1 MKQWA
6 EDTSRLLLNL
16 PLTGKE
22 FLSQFIW
29 YAFTYRPLSTT
40 DTGPHKQK
48 RKPQTAKAVQPQEVN
63 HSLYCVCP
71 GSQFVILSLLSWPAS
86 CHFYSAVFYKSIS
99 LVSMQQGL
107 WALNYTFRKFAFA
120 FCSMQKSLYNSEA
133 ALLGFTKCKENKE
146 KEEGRCQLSLL
157 FSGILGWF
165 LIPFAISQ

>member
-120 FCSMQKSLYNSEA
+120 FCSMQKSLSTIQRLLCWGSQNAKRIKRKGRADASS
-133 ALLGFTKCKENKE
+133 LSFSLGF
-146 KEEGRCQLSLL
+146 
-157 FSGILGWF
+157 
-165 LIPFAISQ
+165 